1 MQSIAHT
8 SLPGEI
14 RIASVQRL
22 LVVDDQAN
30 NVHMLGSILSR
41 AGFEIVSATDG
52 PQALRL
58 FAAQPPDLVLLDAL
72 MPGMD
77 GFEVCR
83 RIREQPDTAG
93 IPVIFLSAADDK
105 DFVVR
110 ALANGAVD
118 YVTKPFHE
126 AELLS
131 RVRTHLALKSARD
144 ALRQLAED
152 KDELLG
158 ILAHDLKS
166 HLGGMQMSAHVLHK
180 RAVALGEARLELMAG
195 NILHATDQMFSFV
208 KEFLANSRAE
218 RGLEIKGETFSLQ
231 ELAADAVRLYSEAA
245 LRKQLTLHF
254 EEGETE
260 AFVFADRAALA
271 QVLDNLISNAIKFS
285 PPGRNIWITVSA
297 TTERVEC
304 RVQDEG
310 PGFSASDHA
319 LMYGRYRRLTA
330 TPTGNEPSTGL
341 GLSIVRRLMQ
351 AMHGELRCV
360 SAPGQGATFIVAFVP
375 AQPTS

>member
-1 MQSIAHT
+1 MIAQPAT
-8 SLPGEI
+8 PGDLMT
-14 RIASVQRL
+14 RTVQRI
-22 LVVDDQAN
+22 LVVDDQPN
-30 NVHMLGSILSR
+30 NVRMLGSMLNE
-41 AGFEIVSATDG
+41 AGFSIEPATDG
-52 PQALRL
+52 PQALQ
-58 FAAQPPDLVLLDAL
+58 FFSANPPDLVLLDAL

-83 RIREQPDTAG
+83 RMREQADAAD
-93 IPVIFLSAADDK
+93 IPIIFLSAADDK
-105 DFVVR
+105 EFVVR
-110 ALANGAVD
+110 ALGSGAVD
-118 YVTKPFHE
+118 YVTKPFHQ

-152 KDELLG
+152 KDEILG

-180 RAVALGEARLELMAG
+180 RAVALGEPRLELMSG

-218 RGLEIKGETFSLQ
+218 RGLEIKVDTFSLRDV
-231 ELAADAVRLYSEAA
+231 AADAVRLHADAA
-245 LRKQLTLHF
+245 QRKQLTLHF
-254 EEGETE
+254 EESDCD
-260 AFVFADRAALA
+260 AFVAADRAAIA

-285 PPGRNIWITVSA
+285 PPARNIWVSV
-297 TTERVEC
+297 TSNSGRIEC

-310 PGFSASDHA
+310 PGFTAQDHA

-330 TPTGNEPSTGL
+330 MPTGNEPSTGL
-341 GLSIVRRLMQ
+341 GLSIVKKLVQ
-351 AMHGELRCV
+351 AMNGELRCV
-360 SAPGQGATFIVAFVP
+360 SAPGQGATFIVGFTP
-375 AQPTS
+375 APPSVT